1 MLTPSPS
8 SRPSSFETC
17 DQFFGITEL
26 LELFLQQCSLRVLL
40 NCTLV
45 CRTWSQIIRK
55 STVLQEHLFLQP
67 APARE
72 GVKPTLNP
80 MLAYFAPILVA
91 KSTSEDITCNADYV
105 HREDL
110 TSLPWARDTSMDAP
124 SRRAFARKEASWR
137 LMLVSQPPTS
147 RIDWWHKYTHRRSD
161 DRDPRLASRDNSMY
175 VSRHGWGHQYDIED
189 TVTLGMLW
197 DLVESRM
204 TRGCSALIQL
214 FPNGMPVENDAH
226 ASEEEKQLIA
236 DNDPSR
242 SPYMPYEPRVVLR
255 TRHAWTEAK
264 LGMGG
269 VEKYPVLQESMT
281 LSEAADAFTDGFNLL
296 REDCQLDRRTGP
308 RWAKSEGFWTVN
320 LKGESSL

>member
-1 MLTPSPS
+1 
-8 SRPSSFETC
+8 
-17 DQFFGITEL
+17 
-26 LELFLQQCSLRVLL
+26 
-40 NCTLV
+40 
-45 CRTWSQIIRK
+45 
-55 STVLQEHLFLQP
+55 
-67 APARE
+67 
-72 GVKPTLNP
+72 
-80 MLAYFAPILVA
+80 
-91 KSTSEDITCNADYV
+91 
-105 HREDL
+105 
-110 TSLPWARDTSMDAP
+110 MDAP

-214 FPNGMPVENDAH
+214 FPNGMPVEDDAH

-242 SPYMPYEPRVVLR
+242 SP
-255 TRHAWTEAK
+255 
-264 LGMGG
+264 
-269 VEKYPVLQESMT
+269 
-281 LSEAADAFTDGFNLL
+281 
-296 REDCQLDRRTGP
+296 
-308 RWAKSEGFWTVN
+308 
-320 LKGESSL
+320 